1 MKKLIL
7 IFFIIIIIL
16 NINIYGFCNDENIN
30 NKLNKFINNEI
41 DSKYILSYLDCN
53 YSNIENRKMKK
64 IILNKFILYN
74 EKCINDYQKSFDDV
88 YINNVKNL
96 QTKQN
101 LKSELNMLND
111 KIKYNEIQIH
121 KFKFIDNK
129 PELLNKVKQLYL
141 SGYKIIIKDNKFKLK
156 VNYKLLNNT

>member
-1 MKKLIL
+1 
-7 IFFIIIIIL
+7 
-16 NINIYGFCNDENIN
+16 
-30 NKLNKFINNEI
+30 
-41 DSKYILSYLDCN
+41 
-53 YSNIENRKMKK
+53 MKK

>member
-1 MKKLIL
+1 
-7 IFFIIIIIL
+7 
-16 NINIYGFCNDENIN
+16 
-30 NKLNKFINNEI
+30 
-41 DSKYILSYLDCN
+41 
-53 YSNIENRKMKK
+53 
-64 IILNKFILYN
+64 
-74 EKCINDYQKSFDDV
+74 
-88 YINNVKNL
+88 
-96 QTKQN
+96 
-101 LKSELNMLND
+101 MLNN

>member
-7 IFFIIIIIL
+7 IFFIVIIIL

-74 EKCINDYQKSFDDV
+74 EK
-88 YINNVKNL
+88 
-96 QTKQN
+96 
-101 LKSELNMLND
+101 
-111 KIKYNEIQIH
+111 
-121 KFKFIDNK
+121 
-129 PELLNKVKQLYL
+129 
-141 SGYKIIIKDNKFKLK
+141 
-156 VNYKLLNNT
+156 

>member
-7 IFFIIIIIL
+7 IFFIAIIIL

-53 YSNIENRKMKK
+53 YSNIENRNMKK